1 MFLFKKI
8 VKYFSSLYLMSNKGF
23 NDNSPWITA
32 PRQSPPW
39 NFPRDNSRACPPPS
53 NNYPPIL
60 LLDNYSPDH
69 CPLVKFPLGQLLT
82 GRLPSGQLPINN
94 SPRTTTSRTIA
105 PHQVPPWITIEI
117 KKCFKLS
124 RFESELPLREA
135 STATEDSSRRD
146 IVNPLSEW
154 PFSTFF
160 NWCCVI
166 KSWNQNMTLA
176 ADYLSQYFNH
186 MLT

>member
-1 MFLFKKI
+1 MK
-8 VKYFSSLYLMSNKGF
+8 FS
-23 NDNSPWITA
+23 
-32 PRQSPPW
+32 PRQLQGLSPSLQQLTP
-39 NFPRDNSRACPPPS
+39 NNPP
-53 NNYPPIL
+53 
-60 LLDNYSPDH
+60 
-69 CPLVKFPLGQLLT
+69 GQLLP
-82 GRLPSGQLPINN
+82 RSLPPGEISLRTITHRAFTPGQLPINN

-135 STATEDSSRRD
+135 SIATEDSSRRD
-146 IVNPLSEW
+146 IVNPLSEL